1 MISQLSDQQIYIV
14 HVTVLYEPDVYK
26 WYYVKDTCHMF
37 RFNTV

>member
-14 HVTVLYEPDVYK
+14 HVIVLYEPDVYK
-26 WYYVKDTCHMF
+26 WYYVIDTCHVF